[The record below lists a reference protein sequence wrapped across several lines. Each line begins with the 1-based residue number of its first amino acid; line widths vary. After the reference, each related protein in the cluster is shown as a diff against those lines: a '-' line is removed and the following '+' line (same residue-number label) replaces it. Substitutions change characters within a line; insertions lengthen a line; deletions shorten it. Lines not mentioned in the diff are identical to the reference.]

1 MKLRSGALGGV
12 AAIAALVVTAVA
24 YNTLPVRGS
33 DHQDSVLTF
42 ARPAADITDV
52 FLYPSTDPAK
62 VVLQMDLDT
71 SLSPSAN
78 LTQLDPGVLYQ
89 FKIAH
94 SATGGAGGAEDMV
107 IQLLPQGN
115 GAGQTVNVYGPFAP
129 SATGPVSVSGALS
142 GSVPFSAPGAAS
154 SGTVLANGMRVFVG
168 ERADPFFFDLAQFFK
183 ILPDRN
189 VGNQPNPP
197 PPLTQATGFRG
208 FTAAFN
214 AAHATACDTTPAVD
228 FLSANHGNVVSIV
241 VEAPRALIAPDP
253 TKQTIHL
260 WTTTSTATGS

>member
-1 MKLRSGALGGV
+1 MKLRSGVLGGL
-12 AAIAALVVTAVA
+12 AAVVALVLTGIV
-24 YNTLPVRGS
+24 YDLLPARGS
-33 DHQDSVLTF
+33 DHQDSPLTF

-52 FLYPSTDPAK
+52 YLYPSADPTK
-62 VVLQMDLDT
+62 VVLQMDVDT
-71 SLSPSAN
+71 SLTPSSN

-94 SATGGAGGAEDMV
+94 SAKGGAGGLEDMV

-115 GAGQTVNVYGPFAP
+115 GANQTINVYGPFTP
-129 SATGPVSVSGALS
+129 SVTGPVSAAGTFT
-142 GSVPFSAPGAAS
+142 GTVPFSTAGAAS
-154 SGTVLANGMRVFVG
+154 TGTLLANGMRVYIG
-168 ERADPFFFDLAQFFK
+168 KRSDPFFFDLAQFFK
-183 ILPDRN
+183 IIPDRN

-208 FTAAFN
+208 FAAGN
-214 AAHATACDTTPAVD
+214 ASGCDSTPAQD
-228 FLSANHGNVVSIV
+228 FLSTNHANVVAIV
-241 VEAPRALIAPDP
+241 IEAPRVLLAPDA

>member
-1 MKLRSGALGGV
+1 MKIRPGALGGV
-12 AAIAALVVTAVA
+12 AAIAALVVTAVV
-24 YNTLPVRGS
+24 YNALPVRSS
-33 DHQDSVLTF
+33 DHQDSLLTF

-52 FLYPSTDPAK
+52 FVYPSTDPTK
-62 VVLQMDLDT
+62 VVLQMDVDT
-71 SLSPSAN
+71 SATPSAN

-94 SATGGAGGAEDMV
+94 SAKGGAGGAEDMV

-115 GAGQTVNVYGPFAP
+115 GAGQSINVYGPFTP
-129 SATGPVSVSGALS
+129 SVTGPVSAAGTLSGA
-142 GSVPFSAPGAAS
+142 VPFSATTS
-154 SGTVLANGMRVFVG
+154 SGTLLANGMRVFVG
-168 ERADPFFFDLAQFFK
+168 KRADPFYFDLAQFFK

-214 AAHATACDTTPAVD
+214 AAHGTACDTTPSSD
-228 FLSANHGNVVSIV
+228 FLSANSANMVAIV
-241 VEAPRALIAPDP
+241 IEAPRALIAPDT